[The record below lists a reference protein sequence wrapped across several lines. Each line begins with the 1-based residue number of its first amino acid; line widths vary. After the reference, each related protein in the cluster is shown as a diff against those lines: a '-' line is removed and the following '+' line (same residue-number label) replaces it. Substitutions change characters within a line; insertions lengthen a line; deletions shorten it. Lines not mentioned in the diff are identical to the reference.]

1 VELTVVMP
9 CLNEAETV
17 ATCVRKAVGFLHEH
31 DISGEVIVADNG
43 STDGSQQ
50 LATDAGARVVPVS
63 EKGYGNALMGGIVA
77 ARGRFIIMGDA
88 DDSYDFTNL
97 MPFIEK
103 LRDGADLVMGNRFAG
118 GIEPGAMPP
127 LHRYLGNPVLSFVGR
142 LFFGSKIGDFHC
154 GLRGFRRDSVMK
166 LGLQATGMEFA
177 SELVV
182 KATLAKQRIT
192 EVPTTL
198 AKDGRSRPP
207 HLHTW
212 RDGWRHLRFLL
223 LFSPR
228 WLFFFPGLAV
238 FVLGVVIGAVVIP
251 RPFSIGSVTFD
262 VDTLVAAS
270 AMVVIGFQSV
280 LFALF
285 TQVYASAEGFL
296 PEDKRVRHILKTLSL
311 ERGLLAGG
319 ALAVAGIVGLVFS
332 FFYWNSARFGALN
345 YDHALRLVVP
355 SATAL
360 IVSCQI
366 ILGTFFLSILG
377 IRRTRHPAMGA
388 LETDEE
394 AREAA
399 PGRVARGRPD
409 GAVGTVGVDAG
420 APATG
425 TAAPAAAPAQSGS
438 TVHGAPAAAD
448 EAGSVPAGA
457 GSDVRGAGSD
467 GAPIRD

>member
-1 VELTVVMP
+1 M
-9 CLNEAETV
+9 
-17 ATCVRKAVGFLHEH
+17 R
-31 DISGEVIVADNG
+31 
-43 STDGSQQ
+43 
-50 LATDAGARVVPVS
+50 
-63 EKGYGNALMGGIVA
+63 
-77 ARGRFIIMGDA
+77 
-88 DDSYDFTNL
+88 
-97 MPFIEK
+97 
-103 LRDGADLVMGNRFAG
+103 
-118 GIEPGAMPP
+118 
-127 LHRYLGNPVLSFVGR
+127 
-142 LFFGSKIGDFHC
+142 
-154 GLRGFRRDSVMK
+154 

-207 HLHTW
+207 HLRSW

-228 WLFFFPGLAV
+228 WLFFVPGLVV
-238 FVLGVVIGAVVIP
+238 FALGILIGAVVIP

-311 ERGLLAGG
+311 ERGLLAG
-319 ALAVAGIVGLVFS
+319 AVLGIAGIVGLAVSFS
-332 FFYWNSARFGALN
+332 YWHSTRFGSLDYN
-345 YDHALRLVVP
+345 HALRIVVP
-355 SATAL
+355 SVTAL

-394 AREAA
+394 GREAA
-399 PGRVARGRPD
+399 PGKVTRSRPD
-409 GAVGTVGVDAG
+409 GALGTVGVDAG
-420 APATG
+420 APAAG
-425 TAAPAAAPAQSGS
+425 IRRSRA
-438 TVHGAPAAAD
+438 GAP
-448 EAGSVPAGA
+448 ERRHRERRPRTGA
-457 GSDVRGAGSD
+457 GGARTQACPQARAAMCAGPRSD
-467 GAPIRD
+467 GAQIRD